1 MVSWFRSM
9 ASQTPP
15 TLLDTLVLK
24 DEKDL
29 TKKDVIL
36 GMIETRDKFDE
47 RLIRLETILM
57 DFDQAKDDVE
67 AVKNKLQRP
76 GRSSMTWSLLL
87 MPSPLT

>member
-1 MVSWFRSM
+1 MVSWFRIM

-15 TLLDTLVLK
+15 TLLDTLALK

-47 RLIRLETILM
+47 RLIRLKTILM
-57 DFDQAKDDVE
+57 DFD
-67 AVKNKLQRP
+67 
-76 GRSSMTWSLLL
+76 
-87 MPSPLT
+87 

>member
-1 MVSWFRSM
+1 MCGSFVLSNRGTLVVSWFRIM

-47 RLIRLETILM
+47 RLIRLKTILM
-57 DFDQAKDDVE
+57 DFD
-67 AVKNKLQRP
+67 
-76 GRSSMTWSLLL
+76 
-87 MPSPLT
+87 